1 MSTEQAQ
8 LSEQPAA
15 ARAGAPLA
23 ALRRIAVVPAFNEE
37 GNIGRLLAELAAL
50 DPDLA
55 VVVVS
60 DGSTDRTAEV
70 AAAAGAH
77 VVSLPFNLGIG
88 AAVQTG
94 FRYAWEG
101 GYELA
106 VRLDGDGQH
115 DPAQLRAVVAPVV
128 AGEADLAIGSRF
140 LERGGYRSSAA
151 RRFGIRVLAR
161 VVSWIAHERLTDTT
175 SGFQALNRRTI
186 RLFAADLPRDYPEV
200 EGLVMAIR
208 HRLRV
213 KEVPVTMRER
223 EHGRSSI
230 GSLASIY
237 YMIKVLLAI
246 FVDLFRR
253 DVVPLEDE

>member
-1 MSTEQAQ
+1 MSTE
-8 LSEQPAA
+8 LSVEEQPAPA
-15 ARAGAPLA
+15 KSGGPLA
-23 ALRRIAVVPAFNEE
+23 AVRRIAVVPAFNEE
-37 GNIGRLLAELAAL
+37 RNIGRLLAELTAL
-50 DPDLA
+50 DPDLE

-88 AAVQTG
+88 GAVQTG
-94 FRYAWEG
+94 FRFAWEG

-115 DPAQLRAVVAPVV
+115 DPSQLPAIVAPVV
-128 AGEADLAIGSRF
+128 ADEADLAIGSRF
-140 LERGGYRSSAA
+140 LESGGYRSSAA

-161 VVSWIAHERLTDTT
+161 VVSWIARQRLTDTT
-175 SGFQALNRRTI
+175 SGFQALNRKTI
-186 RLFAADLPRDYPEV
+186 RLFAADLPHDYPEV

-208 HRLRV
+208 HHLRV
-213 KEVPVTMRER
+213 QEVPVTMRER

-230 GSLASIY
+230 GTLASVY
-237 YMIKVLLAI
+237 YMFKVLLAV

-253 DVVPLEDE
+253 DVVPEEDA

>member
-1 MSTEQAQ
+1 MSTEVSTA
-8 LSEQPAA
+8 PVK
-15 ARAGAPLA
+15 RGAPLA
-23 ALRRIAVVPAFNEE
+23 TVRRVAVVPAYNEE
-37 GNIGRLLAELAAL
+37 RSLPGLLAELRAL
-50 DPDLA
+50 DPGLE

-70 AAAAGAH
+70 AAGAGAH

-88 AAVQTG
+88 GAVQTG
-94 FRYAWEG
+94 FRFAWEG

-115 DPAQLRAVVAPVV
+115 DPSQLRTVVAPVV

-140 LERGGYRSSAA
+140 LTAGGYQSSAA

-175 SGFQALNRRTI
+175 SGFQALNRKAI
-186 RLFAADLPRDYPEV
+186 GLFAADLPRDYPEV

-208 HRLRV
+208 HKLRV

-230 GSLASIY
+230 GSLASVY
-237 YMIKVLLAI
+237 YMIKVLLAV

-253 DVVPLEDE
+253 DVRPLEDT